1 MVPRGTDFASQRSE
15 PRFHVEHSVNADV
28 IAVSNQ
34 KGGVGKTTS
43 VVNLASF
50 CALAGKKTLVIDC
63 DPQANASSVLAPKAE
78 GVSVFAGQVPIPTA
92 EELLWIIPASPDLID
107 QERRL
112 GKQDGGRF
120 TLRTLLKPLRE
131 QFELIFIDCPPNLS
145 WLPTNALL
153 AADHL
158 LLPLQCEYFAMEGL
172 GQLLAYVED
181 VRQDAGASIELLGI
195 LLTMFDTRHPIAR
208 QVEADMR
215 QHFGAKVFQAP
226 IPRDIALAAAPS
238 HAQTILTYDPLS
250 PGALAYAAVARE
262 LLNGLKR

>member
-1 MVPRGTDFASQRSE
+1 MSAQV
-15 PRFHVEHSVNADV
+15 V
-28 IAVSNQ
+28 AVSNQ

-50 CALAGKKTLVIDC
+50 CALAGKKTLVIDG

-78 GVSVFAGQVPIPTA
+78 GVSIFAGQTPLATT
-92 EELLWIIPASPDLID
+92 EENLWVIPASPDLID
-107 QERRL
+107 EERRL

-120 TLRTLLKPLRE
+120 ALRTLIKPLRE
-131 QFELIFIDCPPNLS
+131 QFDLIFIDCPPNLS

-153 AADHL
+153 ASDHL

-172 GQLLAYVED
+172 CQLLAYVED
-181 VRQDAGASIELLGI
+181 VRQDAGATIELLGI
-195 LLTMFDTRHPIAR
+195 LLTMFDGRHPIAR
-208 QVEADMR
+208 QVEVDMR
-215 QHFGAKVFQAP
+215 QHFGAKVFSAV

-238 HAQTILTYDPLS
+238 HAPTILTYDPLS

-262 LLNGLKR
+262 LRHGLKR

>member
-1 MVPRGTDFASQRSE
+1 MSAQ
-15 PRFHVEHSVNADV
+15 V

-43 VVNLASF
+43 VVNLASY

-63 DPQANASSVLAPKAE
+63 DPQANASSVLAPKAD
-78 GVSVFAGQVPIPTA
+78 GVSIFAGQVPLATT
-92 EELLWIIPASPDLID
+92 EELLWVIPASPDLID

-120 TLRTLLKPLRE
+120 VLRTLIKPLRE
-131 QFELIFIDCPPNLS
+131 QFDLIFIDCPPNLS

-153 AADHL
+153 ASDQL

-181 VRQDAGASIELLGI
+181 VRQDAGATIELFGI
-195 LLTMFDTRHPIAR
+195 LLTMFDGRHPIAR

-215 QHFGAKVFQAP
+215 QHFGPKVFSAV

-262 LLNGLKR
+262 LLHGLKR

>member
-1 MVPRGTDFASQRSE
+1 MSAS
-15 PRFHVEHSVNADV
+15 V

-34 KGGVGKTTS
+34 KGGVGKTTT

-50 CALAGKKTLVIDC
+50 CALSGAKTLVIDN
-63 DPQANASSVLAPKAE
+63 DPQANASSVLVPQAE
-78 GVSVFAGQVPIPTA
+78 GVSLFEGQAPLPTA
-92 EELLWIIPASPDLID
+92 EENLWAIPASPGLID
-107 QERRL
+107 EERRL
-112 GKQDGGRF
+112 AKQDGGRF
-120 TLRTLLKPLRE
+120 VLRSLIKPLRE
-131 QFELIFIDCPPNLS
+131 QFDLIFIDCPPNLS

-158 LLPLQCEYFAMEGL
+158 LLPLQCEYFALEGL

-195 LLTMFDTRHPIAR
+195 LLTMYDGQHPIAR

-215 QHFGAKVFQAP
+215 QHFGPKVFAHA

-238 HAQTILTYDPLS
+238 HAQTILSYDPLS
-250 PGALAYAAVARE
+250 IGAIAYAAVARE
-262 LLNGLKR
+262 LLHGLKRS